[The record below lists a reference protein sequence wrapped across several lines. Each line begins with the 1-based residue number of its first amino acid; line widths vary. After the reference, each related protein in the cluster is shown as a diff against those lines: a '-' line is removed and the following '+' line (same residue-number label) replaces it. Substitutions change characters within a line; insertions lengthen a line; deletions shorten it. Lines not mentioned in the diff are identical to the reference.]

1 MSEKI
6 KQEKHATPPRQK
18 DRHVTELALIEAAT
32 QIFSSKGFD
41 GATTKEIAAS
51 AGYSEALIHRYFES
65 KDGLLLAVFRHSK
78 SAKGQTDLSELP
90 IADTIFDELHQIFTV
105 SMNNFRQTS
114 AIMKIVISRAI
125 VDPSFHKLFENTVG
139 RVERIKILER
149 RLRAHVE
156 TGRIDPS
163 TDLHSAAE
171 VIGGVAFH
179 LGFMVQE
186 MIQLPKAEIDRLV
199 KTHARIL
206 SDGIA
211 RR

>member
-1 MSEKI
+1 MSDK
-6 KQEKHATPPRQK
+6 KKNDHATLPRQK
-18 DRHVTELALIEAAT
+18 DRQVTELALIEDAT

-41 GATTKEIAAS
+41 GATTKEIAAA

-78 SAKGQTDLSELP
+78 NAKGQTDLRELP
-90 IADTIFDELHQIFTV
+90 ISHTLYDELHQIFTV
-105 SMNNFRQTS
+105 SISNFRQSS

-139 RVERIKILER
+139 RVERIKVLEQ

-156 TGRIDPS
+156 AGRIDQT
-163 TDLHSAAE
+163 TDILSAAE
-171 VIGGVAFH
+171 VIGGMAFH

-186 MIQLPKAEIDRLV
+186 MIQLPKSEIDRLV
-199 KTHARIL
+199 KTHARLL

-211 RR
+211 SR